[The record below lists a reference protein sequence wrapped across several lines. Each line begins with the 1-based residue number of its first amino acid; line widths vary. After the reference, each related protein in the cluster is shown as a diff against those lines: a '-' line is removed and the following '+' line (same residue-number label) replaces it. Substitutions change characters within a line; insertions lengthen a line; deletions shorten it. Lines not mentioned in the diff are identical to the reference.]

1 MGTSNLRGVLSFNFV
16 NIRNFS
22 IIAHID
28 HGKSTL
34 ADRLLEQTG
43 TIDPRQMRAQVLDS
57 LPLERE
63 RGITIKM
70 APVSMTYL
78 LKAESYKLNLIDTPG
93 HIDFSYEVSR
103 ALTAVEGA
111 ILLIDAT
118 KGVQAQTLSVLGLAR
133 KIGLAIIP
141 VINKIDLPVARVE
154 EAREEI
160 MKLLNCP
167 ADDIVAVSAKTGA
180 GVTELLETIIKR
192 VPAPRL
198 EPEIVPAAAA
208 RGLVFDFEYSPHRG
222 LIVYLRLFD
231 GAIKRGDQLIF
242 AVAKERFIAHEVG
255 TFRPDPRPSER
266 LVSGEIGY
274 IVTGVK
280 SIGRAKVGETVLRV
294 GATLP
299 PFPGYV
305 EPKPMVWASIYP
317 TSQPARTEHGSA
329 RSGGDDF
336 ALLSQSLS
344 RLRLTDAALSFEEES
359 SGSLGRGFRCG
370 FLGMLHLEIIT
381 ERLRREFN
389 LSLTVAAPSTSYEI
403 VDEPTGRREIIYSP
417 HRFPNDLKGRRVYE
431 PWVKAQILTPPE
443 YGSVLLKLFR
453 EHEARVLAT
462 ELWGRDRTSFQIT
475 LPLRELMRRFFDE
488 LKSLTSGFAS
498 LAYEAAGLELAD
510 VVRLDVLVAEEP
522 VLAFT
527 RVAPRGR
534 LEREAKEVV
543 NRLAELLPRQLFT
556 LKIQARADGRILAS
570 RSLTALKKDV
580 TGYLYGG
587 DITRKRKLWEKQ
599 KRGKKRLLERGTMTI
614 PPAVFLKMVSGSG
627 EK

>member
-1 MGTSNLRGVLSFNFV
+1 M

-43 TIDPRQMRAQVLDS
+43 TIEPRQMRAQVLDS
-57 LPLERE
+57 LDLERE

-70 APVSMTYL
+70 APVTMTYSPAL
-78 LKAESYKLNLIDTPG
+78 SAGKLQATSYKLNLIDTPG

-111 ILLIDAT
+111 ILLVDAT
-118 KGVQAQTLSVLGLAR
+118 KGVQAQTLSVLGMAR
-133 KIGLAIIP
+133 KIGLTIIP
-141 VINKIDLPVARVE
+141 VINKIDLPAARVE
-154 EAREEI
+154 GVREEI
-160 MKLLNCP
+160 MKLLACS
-167 ADDIVAVSAKTGA
+167 ADDIIAVSAKTGE
-180 GVTELLETIIKR
+180 GVASLLEAIVKR
-192 VPAPRL
+192 VPPPRL
-198 EPEIVPAAAA
+198 VTEAGPAMAGT
-208 RGLVFDFEYSPHRG
+208 RGLIFDFEYSPHRG

-231 GAIKRGDQLIF
+231 GEIKRGDQLIF
-242 AVAKERFIAHEVG
+242 VATKERFVAHEVG
-255 TFRPDPRPSER
+255 TFRPEPTASER
-266 LVSGEIGY
+266 LASGEIGY

-280 SIGRAKVGETVLRV
+280 SIGRARVGETVLRV
-294 GATLP
+294 GSNLP
-299 PFPGYV
+299 SFPGYA

-317 TSQPARTEHGSA
+317 TSQ
-329 RSGGDDF
+329 DDF
-336 ALLSQSLS
+336 ALLNQSLS
-344 RLRLTDAALSFEEES
+344 RLKLTDAALSFEEES

-403 VDEPTGRREIIYSP
+403 VDEKTGAREIIYSP
-417 HRFPNDLKGRRVYE
+417 HRFPDDLKGRRVYE
-431 PWVKAQILTPPE
+431 PWVKAQVLTPPE
-443 YGSVLLKLFR
+443 YGSALLKLFR
-453 EHEARVLAT
+453 DHEAQVLAT
-462 ELWGRDRTSFQIT
+462 EQWGLDRTSFQIT

-498 LAYEAAGLELAD
+498 LAYEVAGLELAN

-527 RVAPRGR
+527 RVVPRGR

-543 NRLAELLPRQLFT
+543 GRLAELLPRQLFI
-556 LKIQARADGRILAS
+556 LKIQAVADGRILAS

-599 KRGKKRLLERGTMTI
+599 KRGKKRMLERGTMTI
-614 PPAVFLKMVSGSG
+614 PPAVFLKMVSGST